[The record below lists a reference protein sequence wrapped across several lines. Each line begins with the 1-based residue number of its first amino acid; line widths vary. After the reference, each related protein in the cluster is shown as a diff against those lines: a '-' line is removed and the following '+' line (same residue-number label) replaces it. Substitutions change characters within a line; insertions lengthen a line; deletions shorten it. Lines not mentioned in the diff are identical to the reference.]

1 MNKDNL
7 IDAIGHVDDDMLEP
21 VNKLRTR
28 RKKNKIIRSFSGLVA
43 AGLILGISL
52 YAGIHNRI
60 SKASG
65 TTIVSIGGIERR
77 YKADISVLPG
87 ELGITYRWEDRTVD
101 EQYSRL
107 DINDGNFTTACS
119 EIDASKLDKSIGI
132 YTASGYDDYTGT
144 EYTLPVNV
152 YSVRGISED
161 RIVAAELHS
170 KYYIYKNNTYN
181 PPENLGQLFDEA
193 NLWENLK
200 LDYFYDTK
208 DYIENGSYSL
218 DGSAYILEVLAECKD
233 AEYAGNDSRTF
244 DYKNR
249 IDFSITLDDLG
260 VYMRGLQINS
270 EGYLLTNIFDYGY
283 IYNIGAEAAK
293 KIIAYAE
300 KNGISAAPR
309 PYYYY
314 LSGIVTELTEDYLI
328 IDDSIKCAAASDGMC
343 FKIPLDDIHAGRGVK
358 YRDINIGDIAVVSFR
373 GSIDTQAD
381 NTVTGIVE
389 IDKGKLYNGNILVDE

>member
-1 MNKDNL
+1 MD
-7 IDAIGHVDDDMLEP
+7 
-21 VNKLRTR
+21 
-28 RKKNKIIRSFSGLVA
+28 
-43 AGLILGISL
+43 
-52 YAGIHNRI
+52 
-60 SKASG
+60 
-65 TTIVSIGGIERR
+65 
-77 YKADISVLPG
+77 
-87 ELGITYRWEDRTVD
+87 
-101 EQYSRL
+101 
-107 DINDGNFTTACS
+107 
-119 EIDASKLDKSIGI
+119 
-132 YTASGYDDYTGT
+132 
-144 EYTLPVNV
+144 
-152 YSVRGISED
+152 
-161 RIVAAELHS
+161 S

-181 PPENLGQLFDEA
+181 PPGNLGQLFDEA

-218 DGSAYILEVLAECKD
+218 NGSGYILEVLSECKD
-233 AEYAGNDSRTF
+233 AGYAGNDSQTF

-300 KNGISAAPR
+300 KNGTPAAPK
-309 PYYYY
+309 PYCYY

-328 IDDSIKCAAASDGMC
+328 IDDSIKCADASDGIL
-343 FKIPLDDIHAGRGVK
+343 FKIPLDDIHASRGVK

-373 GSIDTQAD
+373 GNVDTQAD